1 MRILLEF
8 CRITLLGVL
17 IWAGPVSAQTID
29 GYAEKQR
36 AILELIDIMG
46 MSSLIQQ
53 LVDVSV
59 NANLDGVRKKNPKL
73 SDADIRIVGDVIRQ
87 VLQET
92 SPGILAKFALI
103 YERVFTLEEV
113 RDLNAFYRSSTGR
126 KSLQAMPQIMTE
138 SLAAGRAW
146 AADSMPTILER
157 VRSQTKQRGIDL
169 EM

>member
-103 YERVFTLEEV
+103 YERVFNLEEV

-126 KSLQAMPQIMTE
+126 KSLQAMP
-138 SLAAGRAW
+138 
-146 AADSMPTILER
+146 
-157 VRSQTKQRGIDL
+157 RS
-169 EM
+169 